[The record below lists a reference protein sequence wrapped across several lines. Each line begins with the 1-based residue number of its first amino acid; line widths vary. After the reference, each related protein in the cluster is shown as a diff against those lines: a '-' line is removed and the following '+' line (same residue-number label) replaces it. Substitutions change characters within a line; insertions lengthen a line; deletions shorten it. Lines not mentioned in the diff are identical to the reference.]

1 MSKIRQVYFYAVSLV
16 GLLMLV
22 FSSADLINL
31 GLKTWVFTAAEEAEY
46 AVYPEFPRPAYAPD
60 GKPLKE
66 PKENPEEIKAQM
78 AEKQEFAKKQRRAQ
92 KQRDAL
98 RDISF
103 LIVGLPL
110 FLFHFRVVQSEK
122 NNQ

>member
-22 FSSADLINL
+22 FSTADLINL
-31 GLKTWVFTAAEEAEY
+31 GLKTWVFPAVEQSEY
-46 AVYPEFPRPAYAPD
+46 APYPKSAYPPD
-60 GKPLKE
+60 VVA
-66 PKENPEEIKAQM
+66 PKESPEAAKARL
-78 AEKQEFAKKQRRAQ
+78 AQEQEYSKLQRRAQ
-92 KQRDAL
+92 KQRDAI

-110 FLFHFRVVQSEK
+110 FAFHFRVVQKEK
-122 NNQ
+122 SKD